1 MTRAI
6 AIALCAAAAGCSGT
20 TGSGL
25 VTFTA
30 RVGGPAGVTPG
41 GPLELDS
48 GSGYHVSLTLAQFHL
63 GAVYLNLSVPASG
76 GPQEPCVL
84 PGVYDGQAFGGCD
97 ASGVCGV
104 DLDLLSP
111 TLTTLPLPGE
121 GTANPVWV
129 AEVWLTS
136 GDINAASDTKPVFVT
151 AGTASKGGRTWP
163 FSATVTI
170 GSNRQLPIQNPAMPG
185 SNPICRQR
193 IVSPI
198 CLNLANDC
206 REPGFMLS
214 DGGTLDVR
222 VDPSNMFDSVDFA
235 ALTAQPDGSY
245 VIPDTEGGVGGALF
259 DNGVRSTAPYHF
271 TFTDRQ

>member
-1 MTRAI
+1 MTRAL
-6 AIALCAAAAGCSGT
+6 AIALCAVAAGCSGT

-30 RVGGPAGVTPG
+30 RVGGPADAPG
-41 GPLELDS
+41 GGTLEFGS
-48 GSGYHVSLTLAQFHL
+48 GTGYHVSLTTAQFHL

-76 GPQEPCVL
+76 GPQEPCIL
-84 PGVYDGQAFGGCD
+84 PGIYDGQAFGNCD
-97 ASGVCGV
+97 DGGVCGI

-111 TLTTLPLPGE
+111 ALTTLPVPGE
-121 GTANPVWV
+121 GTANPVIV

-136 GDINAASDTKPVFVT
+136 GDINAATDPNPVLI
-151 AGTASKGGRTWP
+151 ASGTATKGGQTFP

-170 GSNRQLPIQNPAMPG
+170 GPNRQLPPPNQAMPG

-198 CLNLANDC
+198 CLNEPTRDC
-206 REPGFMLS
+206 RAAGFDLS

-222 VDPSNMFDSVDFA
+222 VDPRSMFDNVDFA
-235 ALTAQPDGSY
+235 LLTAQPDGSF
-245 VIPDTEGGVGGALF
+245 VIPDTLGGVGGA
-259 DNGVRSTAPYHF
+259 
-271 TFTDRQ
+271 